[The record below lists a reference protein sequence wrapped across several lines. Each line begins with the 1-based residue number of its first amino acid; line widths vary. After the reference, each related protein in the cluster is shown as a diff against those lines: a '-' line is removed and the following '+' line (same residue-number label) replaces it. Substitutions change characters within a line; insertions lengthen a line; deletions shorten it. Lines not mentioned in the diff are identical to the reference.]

1 MRRQWI
7 HIVVVPS
14 VRMMHNKFEEATY
27 TAFRGRSRAA
37 LSPMASVDESGEEQ
51 QQGSTAHQHRAHD
64 DLLA

>member
-7 HIVVVPS
+7 HVVVVPS
-14 VRMMHNKFEEATY
+14 VRMMHKFEEATY